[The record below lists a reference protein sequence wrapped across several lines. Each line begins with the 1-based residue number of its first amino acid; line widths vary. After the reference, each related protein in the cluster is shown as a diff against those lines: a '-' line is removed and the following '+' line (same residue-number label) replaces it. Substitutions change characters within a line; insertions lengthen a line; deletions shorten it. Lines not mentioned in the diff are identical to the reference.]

1 MNENLQAAFRPQG
14 EAQAPNEARELLPRP
29 WGFWSTL
36 CWAVFALGLGIAI
49 VSGGV
54 LWLTWGQSNNVPDAQ
69 GDPWLPLHL
78 IIVNLVQIAVLAVAA
93 RLARWPAGQ
102 YLGLVLPR
110 RRDFIAGIAALA
122 VLMVAL
128 EILTRVLGQD
138 SVTPFQAD
146 AYRAAQAA
154 GLLPL
159 LWLAFVIAAPAG
171 EEILFRGFLFHGWAA
186 SPLGGPGT
194 ILLTSCI
201 FAALHTQYDSF
212 GVFQTF
218 CISTLFGWSRWR
230 SGSTLLTIVL
240 HMLINFVSTL
250 WSAVKAAG
258 LV

>member
-1 MNENLQAAFRPQG
+1 MNENLSAISGQGAA
-14 EAQAPNEARELLPRP
+14 EAPKVASELLPRP

-54 LWLTWGQSNNVPDAQ
+54 LWLSGGHPDNVPDGQ
-69 GDPWLPLHL
+69 EDPWLPLHL
-78 IIVNLVQIAVLAVAA
+78 IVVNLVQIAVLALAA
-93 RLARWPAGQ
+93 RLARWPVGQ
-102 YLGLVLPR
+102 YLGLVRPR
-110 RRDFIAGIAALA
+110 RHDVMAGIAALA
-122 VLMVAL
+122 ALIGAL

-171 EEILFRGFLFHGWAA
+171 EEILFRGFLFRGWAA

-230 SGSTLLTIVL
+230 SGSTLLTIAL
-240 HMLINFVSTL
+240 HVIINFVSTL
-250 WSAVKAAG
+250 WSAVKAVG